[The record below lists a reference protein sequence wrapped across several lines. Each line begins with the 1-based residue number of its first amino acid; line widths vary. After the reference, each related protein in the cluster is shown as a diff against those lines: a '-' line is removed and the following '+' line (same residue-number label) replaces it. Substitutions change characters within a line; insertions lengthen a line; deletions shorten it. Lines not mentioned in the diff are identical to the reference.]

1 MGDLEMVYPALEDPT
16 PVPSTP
22 PKKTK
27 KIWHRKKKT
36 SSSATTSPDTDA
48 TTSTQS
54 GMEKGPAFRTL
65 NQELAWGGPLPQ
77 VNCILYLF
85 LNKI

>member
-1 MGDLEMVYPALEDPT
+1 MVYPALEDPT

-36 SSSATTSPDTDA
+36 SSPATTSLGMDE
-48 TTSTQS
+48 TTST
-54 GMEKGPAFRTL
+54 
-65 NQELAWGGPLPQ
+65 
-77 VNCILYLF
+77 
-85 LNKI
+85 